1 MIAAGWN
8 WRSWKLGV
16 YLNTEPL
23 TVYADAGPVWIE
35 AVRDGTNG
43 RGLRC
48 NWIVIRITV
57 ERLKLE
63 IRLELDLNYWALGY
77 AAADARDHGV
87 YVGPFNVQI
96 EVDKFYQEPDL
107 ADAWVEVHA

>member
-1 MIAAGWN
+1 MITAGLN

-23 TVYADAGPVWIE
+23 TIYVDAGPFWIE
-35 AVRDGTNG
+35 AVRDEPNG
-43 RGLRC
+43 RGLSC
-48 NWIVIRITV
+48 NWTVVRITV

-63 IRLELDLNYWALGY
+63 LRLELDLNFWALGY

-87 YVGPFNVQI
+87 YIGPFNVQI
-96 EVDKFYQEPDL
+96 EIDKFYQEQDL
-107 ADAWVEVHA
+107 VDAWVELHA